1 MAEDSASTPSS
12 FRRVPILNRTLHAF
26 RSATTVANAR
36 PAYAAG
42 FRASL
47 ATVIPLAAGQLLD
60 RAGAATWMSL
70 GGFNAALSDRGGSYN
85 TRAGTMAAL
94 MAASATTAM
103 LATIVSGHFVATL
116 IATFIVAFITSAMRV
131 WGSAGVSIGGASLSV
146 YVVALAIPAT
156 HLGEVLERAGY
167 ILAGGLWAM
176 AIALVLWP
184 LRPYR
189 PARVAIANAYSSL
202 ADYVAQLAVDSEVR
216 HTSEWPIA
224 FAPAHTTNVRTAL
237 EHASTVLLQLR
248 RGRPGAAE
256 RGERLLVLME
266 SADQIFGH
274 VVALGETL
282 AALRG
287 EGRVDAAHDACI
299 AQLREMAA
307 TARLLAAAVVAEQ
320 GSAQIAVSWSGEP
333 VRAAIAACH
342 GSPSVPQ
349 YEHAATILDR
359 AAQFASVASSL
370 VQALNDGGTGPS
382 SRPPVVRSAVAE
394 DVVDDS
400 SWWTAVRAV
409 LSPDSLIV
417 RFALRVAVVTTLAVA
432 LTEQL
437 ELKRGYWVTITVIV
451 ILQPYTGVT
460 LTRAVQRVV
469 GTVLGGLLAAGLGAY
484 FHDPR
489 AILVIATVFV
499 ACCVALLPVNYG
511 AFSVFLTPT
520 FVLLA
525 ETSAGDWHLAG
536 TRVMN
541 TLLGGA
547 LALGGARFLWP
558 IPERKRFPAF
568 AATALLAN
576 RDYVDYV
583 LVHYDDRSAAAGEAM
598 RALRRAAGLAAVNAE
613 ESLQRALGEAH
624 GDTRRLTPAL
634 TYLAYTRRYV
644 ASVAA
649 LAISRHSAEQP
660 TAPVLEQFRTFVNA
674 VLADLADALTEGR
687 SPRPLPAFE
696 PETLWGANALVRAR
710 VERLA
715 RQVGT
720 MHDAVARML
729 ASEAGAAEKGMVLA
743 PLDVA

>member
-1 MAEDSASTPSS
+1 MPE
-12 FRRVPILNRTLHAF
+12 FRRTVHAF
-26 RSATTVANAR
+26 RSAAVANAR

-47 ATVIPLAAGQLLD
+47 ATVVPLAVGQLLD
-60 RAGAATWMSL
+60 RSGAATWMSL
-70 GGFNAALSDRGGSYN
+70 GGFNSALSDRGGSYT

-94 MAASATTAM
+94 MAASAVTAM
-103 LATIVSGHFVATL
+103 LATLVSGHFLATL
-116 IATFIVAFITSAMRV
+116 ALTFAVAFVASAMRV
-131 WGSAGVSIGGASLSV
+131 WGNAGVSIGGASLSV
-146 YVVALAIPAT
+146 YVVALAIPAAQ
-156 HLGEVLERAGY
+156 LSEALERAGY
-167 ILAGGLWAM
+167 ILLGGLWAM
-176 AIALVLWP
+176 AIALVVWP

-189 PARVAIANAYSSL
+189 PARLAIAEAYSVL
-202 ADYVAQLAVDSEVR
+202 ADYIAHLAADSEVR
-216 HTSEWPIA
+216 HTSDWPIA
-224 FAPAHTTNVRTAL
+224 FTPAHTTSVRTAL
-237 EHASTVLLQLR
+237 ERAGAVLLQLR
-248 RGRPGAAE
+248 RGKPAAAE

-274 VVALGETL
+274 CVALGETL
-282 AALRG
+282 ATLRG
-287 EGRVDAAHDACI
+287 EGRIDSAHDACN
-299 AQLREMAA
+299 AQLREMTS
-307 TARLLAAAVVAEQ
+307 TARSLAAAVIAEQ
-320 GSAQIAVSWSGEP
+320 GSAEIAVRWSGIP
-333 VRAAIAACH
+333 VRETLATHA
-342 GSPSVPQ
+342 GESSVAQ
-349 YEHAATILDR
+349 YEHAAIILDR
-359 AAQFASVASSL
+359 AAQFASSASST
-370 VQALNDGGTGPS
+370 VQALNIGGNDREKVRAPVIRS
-382 SRPPVVRSAVAE
+382 SVAE
-394 DVVDDS
+394 EPVDEA
-400 SWWTAVRAV
+400 SWWTALRSV
-409 LSPDSLIV
+409 LAPDSLIG

-460 LTRAVQRVV
+460 LTRAMQRVL
-469 GTVLGGLLAAGLGAY
+469 GTVLGGLLAAGLGAS

-525 ETSAGDWHLAG
+525 EASAGDWHLAG

-568 AATALLAN
+568 AAAALTACS
-576 RDYVDYV
+576 DYFAYV
-583 LVHYDDRSAAAGEAM
+583 TDHYDDSSAEAGERM

-624 GDTRRLTPAL
+624 GDTRRLAPAM
-634 TYLAYTRRYV
+634 THLAYTRRFV

-649 LAISRHSAEQP
+649 LAISRHSAERP
-660 TAPVLEQFRTFVNA
+660 MTAVLEPFRAFVVA
-674 VLADLADALTEGR
+674 VLGDVADALNEGR
-687 SPRPLPAFE
+687 APHPLPAFE
-696 PETLWGANALVRAR
+696 PAHLAGASPLLLAR
-710 VERLA
+710 TERLS

-720 MHDAVARML
+720 LHDAVARMM
-729 ASEAGAAEKGMVLA
+729 SAEESSSPRGTVLA
-743 PLDVA
+743 PLQGN

>member
-1 MAEDSASTPSS
+1 VPN
-12 FRRVPILNRTLHAF
+12 FRRTVHAI
-26 RSATTVANAR
+26 RSATVANAR

-47 ATVIPLAAGQLLD
+47 ATVIPLAVGQLLD
-60 RAGAATWMSL
+60 RSGAATWMSL
-70 GGFNAALSDRGGSYN
+70 GGFNSALSDRGGSYT

-103 LATIVSGHFVATL
+103 LATVVSGHLAATL
-116 IATFIVAFITSAMRV
+116 VGTFAVAFVTSAMRV
-131 WGSAGVSIGGASLSV
+131 WGNSGVSIGAASLSV

-156 HLGEVLERAGY
+156 HPGEVLERAGY
-167 ILAGGLWAM
+167 IMLGGLWAM
-176 AIALVLWP
+176 AIALVIWP

-189 PARVAIANAYSSL
+189 PARLAIAEAYSAL
-202 ADYVAQLAVDSEVR
+202 ADYVAQLAADSEVS
-216 HTSEWPIA
+216 HTTEWPIA
-224 FAPAHTTNVRTAL
+224 FTPGHITNVRNAL
-237 EHASTVLLQLR
+237 EHAGTVLLQLR
-248 RGRPGAAE
+248 RGKPAAAE

-274 VVALGETL
+274 SVALGETL
-282 AALRG
+282 ATLRG
-287 EGRVDAAHDACI
+287 EGRIDAVHEACI
-299 AQLREMAA
+299 AQLREMAS
-307 TARLLAAAVVAEQ
+307 TARALADAVIAER
-320 GSAQIAVSWSGEP
+320 GHAEIPVGWGGTA
-333 VRAAIAACH
+333 VRAALASRPAGSSAA
-342 GSPSVPQ
+342 Q

-359 AAQFASVASSL
+359 AAQFASVASL
-370 VQALNDGGTGPS
+370 TVQALNDGGDREHPGGI
-382 SRPPVVRSAVAE
+382 VVRSPVAE
-394 DVVDDS
+394 DVPEES
-400 SWWTAVRAV
+400 AWWTALRSV
-409 LSPDSLIV
+409 LVPSSLIG

-460 LTRAVQRVV
+460 LTRAVQRVL

-525 ETSAGDWHLAG
+525 EASAGDWHLAG

-558 IPERKRFPAF
+558 IPERKRFPAY
-568 AATALLAN
+568 AAAALRASREYLA
-576 RDYVDYV
+576 YVIE
-583 LVHYDDRSAAAGEAM
+583 HYDDTSAAAGEQM
-598 RALRRAAGLAAVNAE
+598 RALRRAVGLASVNAE

-624 GDTRRLTPAL
+624 GDTRRLAPAL

-649 LAISRHSAEQP
+649 LAISRHSADHP
-660 TAPVLEQFRTFVNA
+660 MTPVLEPFRAFVVA
-674 VLADLADALTEGR
+674 TLDDLADALMEGR
-687 SPRPLPAFE
+687 SPRPLPPFKAAD
-696 PETLWGANALVRAR
+696 LRGASDLVLAR
-710 VERLA
+710 TERLS

-720 MHDAVARML
+720 LHDAVARIL
-729 ASEAGAAEKGMVLA
+729 SQDAAPPQEGTVLA
-743 PLDVA
+743 PQQVA

>member
-1 MAEDSASTPSS
+1 VPM
-12 FRRVPILNRTLHAF
+12 FRRTVHTF
-26 RSATTVANAR
+26 RSATVATAR

-47 ATVIPLAAGQLLD
+47 ATVIPLAVGQLLD

-70 GGFNAALSDRGGSYN
+70 GGFNSALSDRGGSYT

-103 LATIVSGHFVATL
+103 LATVVSGHFVATL
-116 IATFIVAFITSAMRV
+116 IATFAVAFVASAMRV
-131 WGSAGVSIGGASLSV
+131 WGNSGVSIGGASLSV

-156 HLGEVLERAGY
+156 HLTEALERAGY
-167 ILAGGLWAM
+167 ILLGGLWAM
-176 AIALVLWP
+176 AIALVVWP

-189 PARVAIANAYSSL
+189 PARLAIADAYSAL
-202 ADYVAQLAVDSEVR
+202 ADYVAQLAADSEVH

-224 FAPAHTTNVRTAL
+224 FTPGHTTTVRTAL
-237 EHASTVLLQLR
+237 ERAGTVLLQLR
-248 RGRPGAAE
+248 RGKPAAAE

-274 VVALGETL
+274 CVALGETL
-282 AALRG
+282 ATLRG
-287 EGRVDAAHDACI
+287 EGRIDAAHDACI
-299 AQLREMAA
+299 AQLREIASS
-307 TARLLAAAVVAEQ
+307 ARLLAAAVVAEQ
-320 GSAQIAVSWSGEP
+320 GSAEIAVRWSGAP
-333 VRAAIAACH
+333 VRAILATHA
-342 GSPSVPQ
+342 GEPSTPQ
-349 YEHAATILDR
+349 YEYAATILDR
-359 AAQFASVASSL
+359 AAQFASSASST
-370 VQALNDGGTGPS
+370 VQALNDGGGDRQTAGVS
-382 SRPPVVRSAVAE
+382 VARSPVASEPA
-394 DVVDDS
+394 DDTA
-400 SWWTAVRAV
+400 WWTALRSV

-460 LTRAVQRVV
+460 LTRAVQRVL
-469 GTVLGGLLAAGLGAY
+469 GTVLGGLLAAGLGAS

-489 AILVIATVFV
+489 AVLVIVTLFV

-525 ETSAGDWHLAG
+525 EASAGDWHLAG

-558 IPERKRFPAF
+558 SPERKRFPSY
-568 AATALLAN
+568 AAAALTANSDYLA
-576 RDYVDYV
+576 YVIS
-583 LVHYDDRSAAAGEAM
+583 HYDDTSGAAGERM

-624 GDTRRLTPAL
+624 GDTRRLAPAL
-634 TYLAYTRRYV
+634 TFLAYSRRYV

-649 LAISRHSAEQP
+649 LAISRHTAEHP
-660 TAPVLEQFRTFVNA
+660 MTPVLEPFRAFIVA
-674 VLADLADALTEGR
+674 VLADLADALTAGR
-687 SPRPLPAFE
+687 SPRHLPAFP
-696 PETLWGANALVRAR
+696 PEELAGASALIRAR
-710 VERLA
+710 TERLS

-720 MHDAVARML
+720 LHDAVARIL
-729 ASEAGAAEKGMVLA
+729 SSEELPSDEGTVLA
-743 PLDVA
+743 PREGA